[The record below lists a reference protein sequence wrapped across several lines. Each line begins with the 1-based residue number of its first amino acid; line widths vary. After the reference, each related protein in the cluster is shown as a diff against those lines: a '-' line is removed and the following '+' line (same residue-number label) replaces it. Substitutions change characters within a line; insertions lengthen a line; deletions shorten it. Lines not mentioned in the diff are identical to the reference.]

1 MEKTCYHLFSGY
13 KNSKEN
19 KLNVVIYFRKIT
31 GCLFECEKIVFEK

>member
-19 KLNVVIYFRKIT
+19 KLNVVIYFRK
-31 GCLFECEKIVFEK
+31 LQVVSLNVKR